1 MQEASSAKPIL
12 SVRDLSVRFR
22 LRGQSLHA
30 IRGVSLDVYPGESLA
45 LVGESGCGKSV
56 LNKNFIGLLDNNGY
70 IDQGQIRYY
79 AMSGMPSAPDGALY
93 LVLDIRETDGE
104 ITIVP
109 VAVYPKKYLDQLE
122 KEIGE
127 VKAKVA
133 AGEQPVFDSVD
144 ALFKHLEGK

>member
-70 IDQGQIRYY
+70 IEQGQIRYY
-79 AMSGMPSAPDGALY
+79 AIGSRSAA
-93 LVLDIRETDGE
+93 RRS
-104 ITIVP
+104 
-109 VAVYPKKYLDQLE
+109 AW
-122 KEIGE
+122 
-127 VKAKVA
+127 
-133 AGEQPVFDSVD
+133 
-144 ALFKHLEGK
+144 

>member
-1 MQEASSAKPIL
+1 MIFPCA
-12 SVRDLSVRFR
+12 FR

-79 AMSGMPSAPDGALY
+79 AMNGMPSAPDGALY
-93 LVLDIRETDGE
+93 KADEEGRMYADLAAFQREKDWLKIRG
-104 ITIVP
+104 
-109 VAVYPKKYLDQLE
+109 
-122 KEIGE
+122 KEICMVMQDPMTSLNPLKTIGAQIGE
-127 VKAKVA
+127 AIRLHQGLK
-133 AGEQPVFDSVD
+133 GQ
-144 ALFKHLEGK
+144 ALHRPWYRS